1 MSEDDLVE
9 AIAATTLN
17 IEVSR
22 SESGEHRASL
32 AHAVNGIRVG
42 KVAALGIVSRGGGF
56 HHWILGVGL
65 EGMEEDRVFR
75 PPAILCLD
83 SYAVA
88 WQHCGFNA
96 RLSLTVPRRGTR
108 NLRFTS
114 ST

>member
-1 MSEDDLVE
+1 
-9 AIAATTLN
+9 
-17 IEVSR
+17 
-22 SESGEHRASL
+22 
-32 AHAVNGIRVG
+32 
-42 KVAALGIVSRGGGF
+42 
-56 HHWILGVGL
+56 VGL